1 MKKKIFVII
10 LVIVVVALAAGAWFL
25 FFNKKGQEAEDKS
38 KPLAAPVP
46 VKTVRSW
53 KGDLPL
59 YISSSG
65 KLEAIRVN
73 DYIAEVTGNV
83 NIKVKEGQYVQ
94 QGTLLFTIDN
104 PTYQI
109 NYEKALLEYKKA
121 YIQYLAISEDVES
134 VEGFAVEQKDLYSDD
149 SEVAKIQQ
157 DVVEGLQ
164 KGTITR
170 ERIKYRL
177 GEQELAL
184 KQALENYKKCSIRAP
199 FSGVVGKIAAKQG
212 EYLQAG
218 SAVLSIADITRLRIK
233 AKILVKDINQI
244 REGATAVIFPVVS
257 DEKYNG
263 RVYSV
268 NPLIYDDNS
277 TYAVVELDN
286 KQGALYPGVFCDV
299 LLQVDLIKDK
309 VLVPK
314 EAVLERDGKKLV
326 FVVKNGLGYWTYV
339 DVGPENYQNIVI
351 EDKLDAGEEVIIE
364 GHYVLNHKAAVTVVN
379 GEDAQVEEE

>member
-1 MKKKIFVII
+1 MKKKI
-10 LVIVVVALAAGAWFL
+10 LVIVLVIIIAALAAGAWFL
-25 FFNKKGQEAEDKS
+25 FFNKKSKEAEDKS

-83 NIKVKEGQYVQ
+83 NIKVKEGQFVQ
-94 QGTLLFTIDN
+94 KGTLLFTIDN

-244 REGATAVIFPVVS
+244 KEGATAVIFPVVS
-257 DEKYNG
+257 DEKYSG

-286 KQGALYPGVFCDV
+286 RKGDLYPGVFCDV

-339 DVGPENYQNIVI
+339 DVGPENYQYIVI
-351 EDKLDAGEEVIIE
+351 EDKLDAGEEIIVE

-379 GEDAQVEEE
+379 NEDAAVEEE

>member
-1 MKKKIFVII
+1 MKKKI
-10 LVIVVVALAAGAWFL
+10 LVIVLVIIIAALAAGAWFL
-25 FFNKKGQEAEDKS
+25 FFNKKSKEAEDKS

-83 NIKVKEGQYVQ
+83 DIKVKEGQFVQ
-94 QGTLLFTIDN
+94 KGTLLFTIDN

-244 REGATAVIFPVVS
+244 KEGATAVIFPVVS
-257 DEKYNG
+257 DEKYPG

-286 KQGALYPGVFCDV
+286 RKGDLYPGVFCDV

-339 DVGPENYQNIVI
+339 DVGPENYQYIVI
-351 EDKLDAGEEVIIE
+351 EDKLDAGEEIIVE

-379 GEDAQVEEE
+379 NEDAAAEEE

>member
-1 MKKKIFVII
+1 MKKKIIVII

-53 KGDLPL
+53 RGDLPL

-73 DYIAEVTGNV
+73 DYISEVTGNV
-83 NIKVKEGQYVQ
+83 NIKVKEGQFVQ

-109 NYEKALLEYKKA
+109 NYEKALLDYKKA
-121 YIQYLAISEDVES
+121 YIQYLAISEDVAS

-233 AKILVKDINQI
+233 AKILVKDISQI

-257 DEKYNG
+257 DEKYTG

-286 KQGALYPGVFCDV
+286 RNGDLYPGVFSDV
-299 LLQVDLIKDK
+299 LLQVDLIRDK

-351 EDKLDAGEEVIIE
+351 EDKLDAGEDVIIE
-364 GHYVLNHKAAVTVVN
+364 GHYVLNHKAAVTVIN
-379 GEDAQVEEE
+379 GEDAAAEEE

>member
-1 MKKKIFVII
+1 MKKKI
-10 LVIVVVALAAGAWFL
+10 LVIVLVIIIAALAAGAWFL
-25 FFNKKGQEAEDKS
+25 FFNKKSKEAEDKS

-83 NIKVKEGQYVQ
+83 DIKVKEGQFVQ
-94 QGTLLFTIDN
+94 KGTLLFTIDN

-218 SAVLSIADITRLRIK
+218 SAVLSIADI
-233 AKILVKDINQI
+233 NQI
-244 REGATAVIFPVVS
+244 KEGATAVIFPVVS
-257 DEKYNG
+257 DEKYPG

-286 KQGALYPGVFCDV
+286 RKGDLYPGVFCDV

-339 DVGPENYQNIVI
+339 DVGPENYQYIVI
-351 EDKLDAGEEVIIE
+351 EDKLDAGEEIIVE

-379 GEDAQVEEE
+379 NEDAAAEEE

>member
-1 MKKKIFVII
+1 MKKKIIVII
-10 LVIVVVALAAGAWFL
+10 LVIVVLALAAGAWFL
-25 FFNKKGQEAEDKS
+25 FFNKKSQEAEDKS

-53 KGDLPL
+53 RGDLPL

-83 NIKVKEGQYVQ
+83 NIKVKEGQFVQ

-109 NYEKALLEYKKA
+109 NYEKALLDYKKA

-257 DEKYNG
+257 NEKYTG

-286 KQGALYPGVFCDV
+286 RNGDLYPGVFCDV
-299 LLQVDLIKDK
+299 LLQVDLIRDK

-339 DVGPENYQNIVI
+339 DVGPENYQYIVI

-379 GEDAQVEEE
+379 GEDTAAEEE

>member
-1 MKKKIFVII
+1 
-10 LVIVVVALAAGAWFL
+10 
-25 FFNKKGQEAEDKS
+25 
-38 KPLAAPVP
+38 

-53 KGDLPL
+53 RGDLPL

-83 NIKVKEGQYVQ
+83 NIKVKEGQFVQ

-109 NYEKALLEYKKA
+109 NYEKALLDYKKA

-257 DEKYNG
+257 DEKFTG

-286 KQGALYPGVFCDV
+286 RNGDLYPGVFCDV
-299 LLQVDLIKDK
+299 LLQVDLIRDK

-339 DVGPENYQNIVI
+339 DVGPENYQYIVI

-379 GEDAQVEEE
+379 GEDTAAEEE